1 MKKLFLTM
9 AVIAGAMFFAS
20 CEEEAV
26 QDLVTE
32 ITGKATCR
40 IGGGSGG
47 GDTQLE
53 QVSFSSSMAM
63 SKEDADKANL
73 YTIGLA
79 MDMTIN
85 QLLHLDDSTSL
96 IFPMLAYRFTGKV
109 NAGDVLQVN
118 NALSPADTLDFD
130 YRSLIDGKF
139 AGRHLVGVA
148 MSKSKFYLMKSGT
161 ITITETNENKIV
173 GEFDGRAYT
182 IDLNANPK
190 VDFEEYVD
198 FAGTFQ
204 SRWTTMLG
212 WIINMQNEGGP
223 QGE

>member
-1 MKKLFLTM
+1 M

-26 QDLVTE
+26 QELVAE
-32 ITGKATCR
+32 ITGKAACTV
-40 IGGGSGG
+40 GDDNSGQ
-47 GDTQLE
+47 QLE

-63 SKEDADKANL
+63 SKEDADKANK

-79 MDMTIN
+79 MNMTIN
-85 QLLHLDDSTSL
+85 QLLHLDDSTSI
-96 IFPMLAYRFTGKV
+96 IFPMLAYRFTGTV
-109 NAGDVLQVN
+109 NTGDVITVN

-139 AGRHLVGVA
+139 AGRQLMAVA
-148 MSKSKFYLMKSGT
+148 MSKSKFYLMKAGT
-161 ITITETNENKIV
+161 ITITETNDSKIV

-182 IDLNANPK
+182 IDLNASKK
-190 VDFEEYVD
+190 VDFEKSVD
-198 FAGTFQ
+198 FSGTFQ

>member
-1 MKKLFLTM
+1 MKKLFLTI

-20 CEEEAV
+20 CEEEAMQEIV
-26 QDLVTE
+26 AE
-32 ITGKATCR
+32 ITGKAACT
-40 IGGGSGG
+40 IGGGEEGG
-47 GDTQLE
+47 ESLE
-53 QVSFSSSMAM
+53 EVSFSSSMAM
-63 SKEDADKANL
+63 SKEDFEKANQ

-79 MDMTIN
+79 MKMTIN
-85 QLLHLDDSTSL
+85 QLLHLDDSTSI
-96 IFPMLAYRFTGKV
+96 IFPMLAYRLTGTV
-109 NAGDVLQVN
+109 NTGDVFTVN
-118 NALSPADTLDFD
+118 NALSPADTVDFD

-139 AGRHLVGVA
+139 AGRQLVGVA
-148 MSKSKFYLMKSGT
+148 VSKSKFYLMKSGT
-161 ITITETNENKIV
+161 ITITETNDSKIV

-190 VDFEEYVD
+190 VDFAQSVA
-198 FAGTFQ
+198 FSGSFQ